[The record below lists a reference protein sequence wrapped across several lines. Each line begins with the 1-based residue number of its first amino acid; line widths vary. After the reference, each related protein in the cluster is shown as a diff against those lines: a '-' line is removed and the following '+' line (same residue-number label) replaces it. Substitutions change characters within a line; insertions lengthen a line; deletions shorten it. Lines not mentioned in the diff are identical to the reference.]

1 MVNVHMALFI
11 YIYYWGK
18 LEWMKL
24 TVPEKS
30 LTVTDANSQGNAGK
44 LKEKNRR
51 MESEEINYKKR
62 RKRRHMRKGK

>member
-1 MVNVHMALFI
+1 
-11 YIYYWGK
+11 
-18 LEWMKL
+18 MKL